1 MVSVAFFD
9 IMYYF
14 ILLLFTYA
22 TLLYLFIFS
31 TDFSS
36 NIFFDPNEFPLL
48 NSIGMTPMSM
58 DCLVREIVKFH
69 GHRSIKFIR
78 GNNRPGSLILMP
90 SHSKLERY
98 EAELSKKNSA
108 IDVLLDSISTS
119 SSCEKDEAAEC
130 MIKVLYKKFEESFA
144 AVAIEMNVMVE
155 QEPEKKMDV
164 VSTEAMLQEANVTT
178 KSARI
183 LSRHLRQHF
192 GRSLF
197 ASESERRKYFSDI
210 DFSPMVKT
218 KILEDKTIIP
228 FWYKRPEIFLQ
239 KQLKNMI
246 DLSLLPQLIKVDI
259 IIGGDHGGGKFRMSM
274 KVNFRLVEKKTHSY
288 LTQIASVSYSKD
300 NTEILKET
308 VLNPIGEGLELLV
321 SGGKFIVLDNDYNL
335 QFSLSNTTSRTVHC
349 NCPVQVYL
357 AGDLKFYAQMSGRED
372 MSSFWCMWCV
382 LHPNSWK
389 TFHENNM
396 AENSR
401 RKAENTKGEKGRSFE
416 AHMELH

>member
-1 MVSVAFFD
+1 
-9 IMYYF
+9 
-14 ILLLFTYA
+14 
-22 TLLYLFIFS
+22 
-31 TDFSS
+31 
-36 NIFFDPNEFPLL
+36 
-48 NSIGMTPMSM
+48 MSW
-58 DCLVREIVKFH
+58 
-69 GHRSIKFIR
+69 
-78 GNNRPGSLILMP
+78 
-90 SHSKLERY
+90 
-98 EAELSKKNSA
+98 LSKNR
-108 IDVLLDSISTS
+108 
-119 SSCEKDEAAEC
+119 
-130 MIKVLYKKFEESFA
+130 KKK
-144 AVAIEMNVMVE
+144 I
-155 QEPEKKMDV
+155 DV
-164 VSTEAMLQEANVTT
+164 VSTEAMLQEANITT

-335 QFSLSNTTSRTVHC
+335 QYHYLMLLIELYTSTVLFK
-349 NCPVQVYL
+349 YI
-357 AGDLKFYAQMSGRED
+357 
-372 MSSFWCMWCV
+372 
-382 LHPNSWK
+382 
-389 TFHENNM
+389 
-396 AENSR
+396 
-401 RKAENTKGEKGRSFE
+401 
-416 AHMELH
+416 